1 MSLHA
6 QKKGK
11 RGEVEF
17 CAWLNENFGIKTE
30 RNYNQADGTSSDVI
44 IADFIF
50 EVKRR
55 ESLSLSSWWH
65 QVVVAAKNHKDKNL
79 IPVVAFRQNRQPWEF
94 LLPAYLLQRCEL
106 GYIRVNERVFIQ
118 FARNLIL

>member
-1 MSLHA
+1 MTHA

-17 CAWLNENFGIKTE
+17 CKWLNEHFGIYTE

-44 IADFIF
+44 IDDFIF

-55 ESLSLSSWWH
+55 ESLNLDSWWH
-65 QVVVAAKNHKDKNL
+65 QIVVAKKNHENQEL
-79 IPVVAFRQNRQPWEF
+79 IPIVAFRQNNKPWEF
-94 LLPAYLLQRCEL
+94 LIPAKIIGIEL
-106 GYIRVNERVFIQ
+106 GYMRLKERVFIQ
-118 FARNLIL
+118 FARKVLQ